1 MAVFASCAPGNVSC
15 FASNSGLLD
24 ELIAFVVIALPDVI
38 IVDFPLICGIPL
50 NTLVHVTVTTF
61 A

>member
-38 IVDFPLICGIPL
+38 IVDFPFEVFL
-50 NTLVHVTVTTF
+50 
-61 A
+61 